1 MYSCTTVLSDLILVE
16 LCNNTVNFYLILV
29 QLTQEREA
37 SHRGNSG
44 RGGDLKG
51 THSTY
56 YT

>member
-16 LCNNTVNFYLILV
+16 LCNNTVIFDLILV

-51 THSTY
+51 THPIY